1 MPLGTVPTMS
11 DAIATKTRT
20 VDGEIM
26 PTPGL
31 FALDPVHTHVG
42 FSVRHMM
49 IAKVRGRF
57 SAFNGTVTVG
67 EEPSDAQ
74 VAVEVDLASIDTKDP
89 QRDAHL
95 RSADFFDVDNFPTMS
110 FTSTRITT
118 SIAGDCFRLDGDL
131 SLHGVTRPV
140 ALDVMFDGVG
150 VDAYGGQRMGFSASG
165 QIDREAFGL
174 TWNQTLET
182 GGVLV
187 GKLVRIDIEAELIR
201 R

>member
-1 MPLGTVPTMS
+1 MS

-26 PTPGL
+26 PAPGL

-57 SAFNGTVTVG
+57 SAFNGTVAIG
-67 EEPSDAQ
+67 DEPNDTQ
-74 VAVEVDLASIDTKDP
+74 VEVEVDLASVDTKDP
-89 QRDAHL
+89 QRDSHL
-95 RSADFFDVDNFPTMS
+95 RSSDFFDVENFPTMT
-110 FTSTRITT
+110 FRSTRVTT
-118 SIAGDCFRLDGDL
+118 NIDGDCFRLDGEL
-131 SLHGVTRPV
+131 TLHGVTRPV
-140 ALDVMFDGVG
+140 ALDVLFDGVG
-150 VDAYGGQRMGFSASG
+150 VDAYGGQRMGFSANG
-165 QIDREAFGL
+165 QIDRESFGL

-187 GKLVRIDIEAELIR
+187 GKLIRIDLEAELIR
-201 R
+201 Q

>member
-1 MPLGTVPTMS
+1 MS

-26 PTPGL
+26 PAPGL

-57 SAFNGTVTVG
+57 SAFNGTVAIG
-67 EEPSDAQ
+67 DEPNDTQ
-74 VAVEVDLASIDTKDP
+74 VEVEVDLASVDTKDP
-89 QRDAHL
+89 QRDSHL
-95 RSADFFDVDNFPTMS
+95 RSSDFFDVENFPTMT
-110 FTSTRITT
+110 FRSTRVTT
-118 SIAGDCFRLDGDL
+118 NIDGDCFRLDGEL
-131 SLHGVTRPV
+131 TLHGVTRPV
-140 ALDVMFDGVG
+140 ALDVLFDGVG
-150 VDAYGGQRMGFSASG
+150 VDAYGGQRMGFSANG

-174 TWNQTLET
+174 TWNQTLAT

-187 GKLVRIDIEAELIR
+187 GKLIRIDLEAELIR
-201 R
+201 Q

>member
-1 MPLGTVPTMS
+1 MS

-20 VDGEIM
+20 VDGEIL

-57 SAFNGTVTVG
+57 SAFNGTVTIG

-74 VAVEVDLASIDTKDP
+74 IEVEVDLSSVDTQHP
-89 QRDAHL
+89 ERDAHL
-95 RSADFFDVDNFPTMS
+95 RSPDFFDVERFPTMT
-110 FTSTRITT
+110 FRSTRVTT
-118 SIAGDCFRLDGDL
+118 NIDGDCFRLDGDL
-131 SLHGVTRPV
+131 TLHGVTRPL

-165 QIDREAFGL
+165 QVDREAFGL

-187 GKLVRIDIEAELIR
+187 GKLIRVDIEAELVR
-201 R
+201 Q

>member
-1 MPLGTVPTMS
+1 MS

-26 PTPGL
+26 PAPGM

-67 EEPSDAQ
+67 EEPSETQ
-74 VAVEVDLASIDTKDP
+74 VEVEVDLASVDTKDP
-89 QRDAHL
+89 QRDTHL
-95 RSADFFDVDNFPTMS
+95 RSADFFDVDNYPTMT
-110 FTSTRITT
+110 FRSTRVTT
-118 SIAGDCFRLDGDL
+118 NIDGDCFRLDGEL
-131 SLHGVTRPV
+131 TLHGVTRPLV
-140 ALDVMFDGVG
+140 LDVLFDGVG

-165 QIDREAFGL
+165 QVDREAFGL
-174 TWNQTLET
+174 TWNQKLET

-187 GKLVRIDIEAELIR
+187 GKKVDIEIEAEFVR
-201 R
+201 K

>member
-1 MPLGTVPTMS
+1 MS
-11 DAIATKTRT
+11 DAIATRTRT
-20 VDGEIM
+20 VDGEIV
-26 PTPGL
+26 PTPGV
-31 FALDPVHTHVG
+31 FALDPVHTHIG

-57 SAFNGTVTVG
+57 SAFNGTVTIG

-74 VAVEVDLASIDTKDP
+74 VAVEVDLASVDTKHP
-89 QRDAHL
+89 ERDAHL
-95 RSADFFDVDNFPTMS
+95 RSPDFFDVERYPTMT
-110 FTSTRITT
+110 FTSTRVTT
-118 SIAGDCFRLDGDL
+118 NIAGDCFRLDGDL
-131 SLHGVTRPV
+131 TLHGVTHPI

-174 TWNQTLET
+174 TWNETLET

-187 GKLVRIDIEAELIR
+187 GKLVRIDIEAELLR
-201 R
+201 Q

>member
-1 MPLGTVPTMS
+1 MS

-20 VDGEIM
+20 VDGEIL

-57 SAFNGTVTVG
+57 SAFNGTVTIG
-67 EEPSDAQ
+67 ERPSDAQ
-74 VAVEVDLASIDTKDP
+74 IEVEVDLSSVDTQHP
-89 QRDAHL
+89 ERDAHL
-95 RSADFFDVDNFPTMS
+95 RSPDFFDVERFPTMT
-110 FTSTRITT
+110 FRSTRVTT
-118 SIAGDCFRLDGDL
+118 NIDGDCFRLDGDL
-131 SLHGVTRPV
+131 TLHGVTRPL

-165 QIDREAFGL
+165 QVDREAFGL

-187 GKLVRIDIEAELIR
+187 GKLIRVDIEAELVR
-201 R
+201 Q